1 MVSDVFHGS
10 LLSRAFEDVLCSAQS
25 GAIAFVRCLT
35 PDVVKALCADKNF
48 APQGWRVGRVADKS
62 DRESRTMTADEAVE
76 MREDKAQPILLL
88 VDTDRAGA
96 GMDGIYSAAL
106 EVGEARLFKHAR
118 SLAAAQITKR
128 HSAAVRR
135 YAERALA
142 TARGHSSRQAVSE
155 WAAFDFLCRVAA
167 GDALPGAYLHQIG
180 LWPVRDGEESDWQMD
195 LAQSRLFVDRLLGA
209 ATARLAPSRRIE
221 TLNLDDRCSDG
232 GVALQRLLHAVDT
245 QPLSVA
251 LERVFS
257 NEALWIGPLRT
268 KPPSRSLEAIE
279 LVKWRNPN
287 GSVAKWSGLVERDDD
302 EPPAWIVD
310 PNADRN
316 GKSSTLNVRWKTKPA
331 TVRKHAVEYRVVVL
345 TDGNEELA
353 SRDVLHK
360 AYKGGERCSFSADDF
375 PNLQDDSRLPAKVV
389 VSAAGSGTVRS
400 QESEEFIIRCGA
412 VPDQE
417 KGSVAKNVRT
427 FSEGLAELSRERAS
441 DLALKPTVKSDK
453 NGFLVL
459 RTPAEEGRRRGYKVH
474 RPSLVKEAEEDW
486 FAHGGPICRWVVKV
500 RESGQKAGT
509 LEFVPFDGCT
519 SQAWSR
525 TIAASKKMVAR
536 FQNVGGVGQIYDG
549 EAGFDVPQ
557 EYLRAWS
564 ALLETG
570 EPLLALAH
578 TVEVQSLSGRTIGLI
593 VLPAHPLRVAWLA
606 AYDNLVLHTA
616 FDLGQRAKDIREEF
630 AGLDGAMFPA
640 FLPNPHGGAFVF
652 ADTLGFHAVGMVPDS
667 DKEPKAAVAILD
679 RALDD
684 AGSTNTAPTVGRQSA
699 KVLGNEIVKYLD
711 CHESARLL
719 HIHALRAGDG
729 FTVARSLG
737 QVYDY
742 CRQEP
747 DDADEEAS
755 DSDAPM
761 FALNLFPSIEQRG
774 IAGRFIAEA
783 REKRRS
789 GAGTLQAEDRWML
802 ESRSLPG
809 GVNMPRLR
817 WARKEAGEPGTQ
829 ANPNTAAHL
838 AIAFDTFESHVVSDS
853 NGSIVP
859 HPYHA
864 FGLMSFYERQYASL
878 PSPMWRNAVPTPTE
892 GEKHPARRGHT
903 EMLIRLQDAV
913 HSSVVRH
920 VGDGADGRRPILRTE
935 ITPEKDRD
943 LRDLHRLC
951 DWVVTLDRN
960 AGIEYFDSPTDNKDV
975 YDAYVIDCVP
985 EREDLGCLQLI
996 TSTANLDEV
1005 RGLLDGAL
1013 DQMGLSRSR
1022 RNAEFLLEKLKAL
1035 SGRLAIR
1042 LTGQKP
1048 ATSELIALAVSH
1060 ANCLLARA
1068 DDECWMSLREGFV
1081 VPVDDV
1087 RDLLPPLQAKGGGG
1101 STRPDLIYVS
1111 LPLRSGL
1118 TFQFIEVKY
1127 RRDLSSARSPDVLN
1141 RIRKQTQTLRRS
1153 WEDWY
1158 GIDVC
1163 GPFRAI
1169 RRAKLAR
1176 VLRFYAD
1183 KARRHQLPEEKH
1195 QELTA
1200 EIHKMV
1206 SQGASYAFG
1215 EALADRGWVFCPEYV
1230 PHDPMEISPRDWHT
1244 RVFLIGPNKLPDLLA
1259 GPDSAARRPPQA
1271 VAGGG
1276 DEDALATDHVPAT
1289 NTSAPAVVDLAE
1301 GPPAISLGRDSF
1313 SDDPLEWQ
1321 LDVKGNPHLLIA
1333 GLPGMGKTTCLVNM
1347 CKQMVAAGVRPIV
1360 FSYHEDIDAG
1370 IAGRSSGFVRFID
1383 FEGLG
1388 FNPLRIHGQQSKTAY
1403 LDVAGTIRD
1412 IFAAIFPE
1420 LGDIQGDRIRRAI
1433 KDSFV
1438 EGGWEDATTSD
1449 NDVPAFR
1456 RFLEILQSDPK
1467 PDRGLRGL
1475 LTRLEEL
1482 DDYGFFNPSADQSSL
1497 WDAEEPI
1504 IVRIHASQN
1513 DTLQRAFASFV
1524 FYRLY
1529 KDMFVRG
1536 TQERITHAIV
1546 FDEAHRAA
1554 RLKLLPTMAK
1564 ECRKYGL
1571 SLVVASQE
1579 ASDFNTSLFS
1589 AIANYLVL
1597 RLTDTDARFLARNVT
1612 SSHQEKVL
1620 IDKIK
1625 GMDRFKGMFFAE
1637 GETRPRSVAL
1647 HSDDEG
1653 QVLAAIKRYQKGDI
1667 STGAAAEWAGIPKP
1681 LLLMKLGEH
1690 GIDTFDMSEEELRK
1704 ELDSGRRFL

>member
-1 MVSDVFHGS
+1 MVSDRLHGQ
-10 LLSRAFEDVLCSAQS
+10 LLGQAFERVLGRAQDGS
-25 GAIAFVRCLT
+25 MAFARCLT
-35 PDVVKALCADKNF
+35 PDVVVDLCADRGF
-48 APQGWRVGRVADKS
+48 APEGWRVWRVAKEADV
-62 DRESRTMTADEAVE
+62 ETRTMTADEAVE
-76 MREDKAQPILLL
+76 RREDKGEATLLL
-88 VDTDRAGA
+88 VDTFGAGA

-106 EVGEARLFKHAR
+106 EVREAPLFKHACQ
-118 SLAAAQITKR
+118 LAARQITKEHTADIR
-128 HSAAVRR
+128 Q

-142 TARGHSSRQAVSE
+142 AARGHGKRHAVSE
-155 WAAFDFLCRVAA
+155 WAAFDYLCRVA
-167 GDALPGAYLHQIG
+167 GGEGLPGAHLHRIG
-180 LWPVRDGEESDWQMD
+180 LWPVRDDEGAAWRED
-195 LAQSRLFVDRLLGA
+195 LEQSRLFVDRLLGPA
-209 ATARLAPSRRIE
+209 SARLAPSRRVE
-221 TLNLDDRCSDG
+221 VLNLDDSGSDDG
-232 GVALQRLLHAVDT
+232 AALLQFLHSVDT
-245 QPLSVA
+245 QPLGVA
-251 LERVFS
+251 LERVAD
-257 NEALWIGPLRT
+257 NESLWIGALRT
-268 KPPSRSLEAIE
+268 KPPSRSLEAIK
-279 LVKWRNPN
+279 LKSWRTDN
-287 GSVAKWSGLVERDDD
+287 GSIAKASGLVEENSD
-302 EPPAWIVD
+302 EPPALVVD
-310 PNADRN
+310 PNADR
-316 GKSSTLNVRWKTKPA
+316 GGRPSALNVQWSAEPA
-331 TVRKHAVEYRVVVL
+331 TVEKHAIEYRVAVL
-345 TDGNEELA
+345 TDLDEELTYKI
-353 SRDVLHK
+353 VPHK
-360 AYKGGERCSFSADDF
+360 ANKGGERCSFGADDF
-375 PNLQDDSRLPAKVV
+375 DFLQEDSRLPAKVV
-389 VSAAGSGTVRS
+389 VSAVGSDTVES
-400 QESEEFIIRCGA
+400 QESEEFIIRCGI
-412 VPDQE
+412 VPEQE
-417 KGSVAKNVRT
+417 GGSVAKDVRT
-427 FSEGLAELSRERAS
+427 FSEGVAELSRETALS
-441 DLALKPTVKSDK
+441 LALKPAAKADAK
-453 NGFLVL
+453 GFLVL
-459 RTPAEEGRRRGYKVH
+459 RTPVEGGRRRGYKVH
-474 RPSLVKEAEEDW
+474 RPSLVKEAEDDW
-486 FAHGGPICRWVVKV
+486 FARGGPICRWVVKV
-500 RESGQKAGT
+500 RESGQRAGGIKI
-509 LEFVPFDGCT
+509 FSFDGPAG
-519 SQAWSR
+519 QAWSR
-525 TIAASKKMVAR
+525 TIAANKKMIAR
-536 FQNVGGVGQIYDG
+536 FQNVGGTGQIYDG

-564 ALLETG
+564 ALLDTG
-570 EPLLALAH
+570 EPMLALAH

-616 FDLGQRAKDIREEF
+616 FDWEQGAQDIQEEF
-630 AGLDGAMFPA
+630 AALDGAMFPA

-667 DKEPKAAVAILD
+667 DKEPKAAVAILG

-684 AGSTNTAPTVGRQSA
+684 VASTNTAPTVGKQSA

-711 CHESARLL
+711 CHKSARLL

-737 QVYDY
+737 QVYEHY
-742 CRQEP
+742 RQEP
-747 DDADEEAS
+747 DDTGEEAS
-755 DSDAPM
+755 DSDAPA
-761 FALNLFPSIEQRG
+761 FALNLFPSVEQRG

-789 GAGTLQAEDRWML
+789 GAGTLQTEDRWML

-817 WARKEAGEPGTQ
+817 WARKEAEVPGAQ

-838 AIAFDTFESHVVSDS
+838 AIAFDTFESRVVSDS
-853 NGSIVP
+853 NGPIVP

-864 FGLMSFYERQYASL
+864 FGLMSYYDRKYASL

-903 EMLIRLQDAV
+903 EMLVRLQEAI
-913 HSSVVRH
+913 HSTVVRH
-920 VGDGADGRRPILRTE
+920 VDAGADGGRPILQTE
-935 ITPEKDRD
+935 IAQDKDKD

-960 AGIEYFDSPTDNKDV
+960 AGIEYFDSPADNKDV

-1005 RGLLDGAL
+1005 RGLLDAAL
-1013 DQMGLSRSR
+1013 DQMGLSQSR
-1022 RNAEFLLEKLKAL
+1022 RNAEFLLENLKAL

-1042 LTGQKP
+1042 LTGQEP
-1048 ATSELIALAVSH
+1048 ATSELVALAVSH
-1060 ANCLLARA
+1060 ANCCQAKP
-1068 DDECWMSLREGFV
+1068 DDECWVSLDHGFV

-1087 RDLLPPLQAKGGGG
+1087 RDLLPPLQAKEGGA
-1101 STRPDLIYVS
+1101 SPRPDLIYVS
-1111 LPLRSGL
+1111 LPPRSGL

-1127 RRDLSSARSPDVLN
+1127 RRDLRSARSPDVLN
-1141 RIRKQTQTLRRS
+1141 QIREQTQALRKR

-1158 GIDVC
+1158 GLEVC
-1163 GPFRAI
+1163 GPFRAV

-1183 KARRHQLPEEKH
+1183 KARRHQLPPEKH

-1206 SQGASYAFG
+1206 IQGASYPFG
-1215 EALADRGWVFCPEYV
+1215 ELRAVRGWVFCPEYV
-1230 PHDPMEISPRDWHT
+1230 PHDPMEISPRDWGA
-1244 RVFLIGPNKLPDLLA
+1244 RVFLTGPSMLPDLL
-1259 GPDSAARRPPQA
+1259 GSPTPAAPPGSQPM
-1271 VAGGG
+1271 VVGGG
-1276 DEDALATDHVPAT
+1276 GSDDALAPDVPGT
-1289 NTSAPAVVDLAE
+1289 NTSALAVVDSAQKV
-1301 GPPAISLGRDSF
+1301 PSISLGRDSF
-1313 SDDPLEWQ
+1313 SDAAVEWQ
-1321 LDVKGNPHLLIA
+1321 LNVKGNPHLLVA

-1370 IAGRSSGFVRFID
+1370 IAGQSSSPVRFID

-1388 FNPLRIHGQQSKTAY
+1388 FNPLRIQGQQSRTAY

-1420 LGDIQGDRIRRAI
+1420 IGDIQGDRIRRAI
-1433 KDSFV
+1433 KESFV
-1438 EGGWEDATTSD
+1438 EVGWEDAASN

-1467 PDRGLRGL
+1467 PDRGLQSL

-1482 DDYGFFNPSADQSSL
+1482 DDYGFFNPTTDQSSL
-1497 WDAEEPI
+1497 WDTDKPI
-1504 IVRIHASQN
+1504 VVRIHASQN

-1529 KDMFVRG
+1529 KDMFLRG
-1536 TQERITHAIV
+1536 IQERITHAIV

-1564 ECRKYGL
+1564 ECRKYGI
-1571 SLVVASQE
+1571 SLAVASQE
-1579 ASDFNTSLFS
+1579 AKDFNTSLFS

-1597 RLTDTDARFLARNVT
+1597 RLTDADARFLARNVT

-1625 GMDRFKGMFFAE
+1625 GMDRFKAMFFAE
-1637 GETRPRSVAL
+1637 GEARPRPVML
-1647 HSDDEG
+1647 HSEEEG
-1653 QVLAAIKRYQKGDI
+1653 KVLAAIRRYQKGDI

-1690 GIDTFDMSEEELRK
+1690 DIDTFDMSEEEFRN